1 MSNSKCA
8 QCGLVN
14 FGGATEC
21 GRCGGEL
28 PEASYGAPH
37 EWDGGEAEAPA
48 PRRGILRKVLAGVGL
63 SAFILV
69 VWYVS
74 LLETSQAADF
84 DQRQTVARA
93 VALIDGAGL
102 GRDAFLLGRLASYRT
117 NDNWWNVWVGHSEA
131 YAATNFPF
139 EVVTLYHDFFA
150 HPVDDTERAVILLH
164 EAKHL
169 AGAGEAA
176 ALAEVWRNKWRLGW
190 TREKYGHTRVWR
202 NVSEL
207 TRRHVPALFRC
218 GADGQ
223 QDCEE

>member
-8 QCGLVN
+8 GCGLVN
-14 FGGATEC
+14 FSGASQC
-21 GRCGGEL
+21 GRCGAEL
-28 PEASYGAPH
+28 PEAPERAP
-37 EWDGGEAEAPA
+37 WDEAEGEAPVR
-48 PRRGILRKVLAGVGL
+48 RRGILRRVLAGLGL
-63 SAFILV
+63 SAFLLV

-74 LLETSQAADF
+74 LLETSRAADF

-93 VALIDGAGL
+93 VGLIDGAGL
-102 GRDAFLLGRLASYRT
+102 GRDAFLLRRLASYRT
-117 NDNWWNVWVGHSEA
+117 NDNWWNVWVGHGEA

-139 EVVTLYHDFFA
+139 EVVTLYPEFFEY
-150 HPVDDTERAVILLH
+150 PTDDTERAVILLH

-169 AGAGEAA
+169 AGADEPE

-202 NVSEL
+202 NVGEL
-207 TRRHVPALFRC
+207 TRRHVPALFQC
-218 GADGQ
+218 GADGR

>member
-1 MSNSKCA
+1 
-8 QCGLVN
+8 
-14 FGGATEC
+14 
-21 GRCGGEL
+21 
-28 PEASYGAPH
+28 
-37 EWDGGEAEAPA
+37 
-48 PRRGILRKVLAGVGL
+48 VLAGVGL
-63 SAFILV
+63 SAFLLV

-93 VALIDGAGL
+93 VALVERAGL
-102 GRDAFLLGRLASYRT
+102 GRDAFLLRRLASYRT
-117 NDNWWNVWVGHSEA
+117 NDNWWNVWVGHGEA

-139 EVVTLYHDFFA
+139 EVVTLYPEFFEY
-150 HPVDDTERAVILLH
+150 PVDDTERAVVLLH

-169 AGAGEAA
+169 AGADEPE

-202 NVSEL
+202 NVHEL